1 MGDGSTQSTPLPYV
15 FLVTDGA
22 QVPQT
27 KGVPNGSWGGSNHA
41 TTIDKQ
47 NTLTTVAECKAL
59 KDRGIIV
66 AVLYIPYQPISPVNK
81 SFAGDEDTYANDN
94 IPFIPGSLQKCASPD
109 FYFTANTPDDITAAL
124 NKMFNKEVE
133 VAHITN

>member
-1 MGDGSTQSTPLPYV
+1 
-15 FLVTDGA
+15 
-22 QVPQT
+22 
-27 KGVPNGSWGGSNHA
+27 
-41 TTIDKQ
+41 
-47 NTLTTVAECKAL
+47 
-59 KDRGIIV
+59 
-66 AVLYIPYQPISPVNK
+66 VLYIPYQPISPVNK

-124 NKMFNKEVE
+124 NKMFNKALE